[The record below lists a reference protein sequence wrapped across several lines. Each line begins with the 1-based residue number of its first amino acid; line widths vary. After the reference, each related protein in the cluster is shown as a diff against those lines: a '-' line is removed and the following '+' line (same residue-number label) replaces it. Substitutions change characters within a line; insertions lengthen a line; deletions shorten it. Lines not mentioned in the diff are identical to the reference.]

1 MTLKK
6 GTRSA
11 MRIRKRLNL
20 SVLALVLILI
30 SGTAFAY
37 TAGEAVEQR
46 AVFLS
51 SEAPLRI

>member
-1 MTLKK
+1 
-6 GTRSA
+6 